1 MTCEVMDALL
11 TDDQG
16 QRMSHQLFHRKSPA
30 PQTSAGQHVR
40 QLRQQA
46 GLSQLEL
53 SLLAG
58 LSQRH
63 LSCVETGRAKASPS
77 TLHALLSALGAPLE
91 HCNEVFVAAGY
102 APRYAASPLDA
113 PELALV
119 HAAIEH
125 ILQANNPAPA
135 IVIDSDWNVI
145 AANASTGLLLAMA
158 GIPTR
163 AASGLNLLETLLHP
177 GGLGDHLAN
186 AAQIRAVAWQ
196 RASREAA
203 SNPALARRLR
213 YLPAPSTSTQA
224 TSATPVLLTRVNT
237 PEGELRFLSTF
248 TTFGMPLDITVE
260 SLRIEHLIPADP
272 LTRQRMLAAFEQGY
286 PPGSPLRG

>member
-1 MTCEVMDALL
+1 
-11 TDDQG
+11 
-16 QRMSHQLFHRKSPA
+16 MSHHPFHRKSPA
-30 PQTSAGQHVR
+30 PSTSAGQQLRH
-40 QLRQQA
+40 LRQQA

-63 LSCVETGRAKASPS
+63 LSCVETGRAKASPG
-77 TLHALLSALGAPLE
+77 TLHALLAALGTPLE

-119 HAAIEH
+119 HAALEH

-135 IVIDSDWNVI
+135 IVIDSNWDVI
-145 AANASTGLLLAMA
+145 AANASTGLLLTMVGVA
-158 GIPTR
+158 TQ
-163 AASGLNLLETLLHP
+163 AASGLNLLETLLSP

-186 AAQIRAVAWQ
+186 AAEIRAVAWH
-196 RASREAA
+196 RAAREAA
-203 SNPALARRLR
+203 GNPALARRLR
-213 YLPAPSTSTQA
+213 DLPAPGNPTQA
-224 TSATPVLLTRVNT
+224 AGAAPVLLTRVNT
-237 PEGELRFLSTF
+237 AGGELRFLSTF

-260 SLRIEHLIPADP
+260 SLRIEHLIPADA
-272 LTRQRMLAAFEQGY
+272 LTREIMQAAFQQW
-286 PPGSPLRG
+286 SANHAQQ

>member
-1 MTCEVMDALL
+1 MN
-11 TDDQG
+11 
-16 QRMSHQLFHRKSPA
+16 HHLFHRSNPA
-30 PQTSAGQHVR
+30 PHTSAGQQLRH
-40 QLRQQA
+40 LRQQA
-46 GLSQLEL
+46 RLSQLEL
-53 SLLAG
+53 ALLAG

-102 APRYAASPLDA
+102 APRYATSPLDA

-135 IVIDSDWNVI
+135 IVIDSNWDVI
-145 AANASTGLLLAMA
+145 DANASTGLLLAMA
-158 GIPTR
+158 GVAQQP
-163 AASGLNLLETLLHP
+163 AAGLNLLQTLLCP

-186 AAQIRAVAWQ
+186 AQEIRAAAWQ
-196 RASREAA
+196 RASREA
-203 SNPALARRLR
+203 SGNPALAERLR
-213 YLPAPSTSTQA
+213 DLPAPGNPLQAAST
-224 TSATPVLLTRVNT
+224 TPVLLTRVDT
-237 PEGELRFLSTF
+237 AQGELRFLSTF
-248 TTFGMPLDITVE
+248 TTFGMPLDITVQ

-272 LTRQRMLAAFEQGY
+272 LTRQKMQAAFEQW
-286 PPGSPLRG
+286 SAVTA